1 MWQNGCA
8 IPASARS
15 MQSAAHRYPP
25 ASHAVA
31 DVQGAGVHR
40 MSRVMEEAGRPGLN
54 KERRHRPACQ
64 TTGLQECIEFAEKR
78 TFSAW
83 PSLLISTIWPATR
96 PSAPTAL
103 PISQMTCQV
112 QRVSEPCQ
120 AGLSEP
126 RPCSSDCVEV
136 GQQHAQTTAYIYHPS
151 PLVDPL
157 TPRALLFRSGSGT
170 SKCPSTHKA

>member
-1 MWQNGCA
+1 MWQTRCA

-15 MQSAAHRYPP
+15 MQSTAHRRPP
-25 ASHAVA
+25 ASNVVA
-31 DVQGAGVHR
+31 DVQGAGVHTQG
-40 MSRVMEEAGRPGLN
+40 RVVEKAGRPGLN
-54 KERRHRPACQ
+54 KREGIGRHVKPRDCENASRS
-64 TTGLQECIEFAEKR
+64 AEKR

-151 PLVDPL
+151 LLVEAL
-157 TPRALLFRSGSGT
+157 TPRALLFRSGLST